1 MRWIQWEWG
10 GRVARKTFG
19 FSWRCS
25 MLLATATY
33 GGFLKCL
40 FLAGNDQLKLSR
52 WLSLGG
58 WTHVVTSLEGTWIG
72 GIIRLMC
79 TTFSGRDCVYLLL
92 PGTLSLCAEDRIV
105 FGIIRRRR
113 RTIMCVISS
122 MSNPRFSWWNQLKST
137 ILAPQIH
144 HVLHRI
150 WRRPGTYD
158 LVRKN
163 CWGSR
168 TVEVTHGDPQF
179 LLHRD
184 GHWLVSYLVNG
195 LIPSLQ
201 KLKDP
206 LNGSNGMW
214 KFPTKP
220 WFLRWCWILA
230 GRDYMII
237 FGVVCGLYH
246 QERL

>member
-1 MRWIQWEWG
+1 MAEPWWMNSRRDVTGRDLDWG
-10 GRVARKTFG
+10 NHPV
-19 FSWRCS
+19 
-25 MLLATATY
+25 
-33 GGFLKCL
+33 
-40 FLAGNDQLKLSR
+40 
-52 WLSLGG
+52 
-58 WTHVVTSLEGTWIG
+58 E
-72 GIIRLMC
+72 C

-92 PGTLSLCAEDRIV
+92 PGTLSLCAEDTIV
-105 FGIIRRRR
+105 FGIIIRRR

-144 HVLHRI
+144 HVLDRL

-168 TVEVTHGDPQF
+168 TKRATCWGDPPF
-179 LLHRD
+179 LLHWD

-201 KLKDP
+201 KIKDP

-220 WFLRWCWILA
+220 WFLRWCWIL
-230 GRDYMII
+230 G
-237 FGVVCGLYH
+237 GKGLYLVLFAVCITRSACSYH
-246 QERL
+246 AGIARFSHGPSKLRWGAVALGDFRGYHMI